1 MAKKKDKED
10 KKAKKGKL
18 VKKPKK
24 LKKLGKAK
32 KAATDE
38 PCCCGEPAA
47 APEPAAAASAPASAS
62 APEPAAAEPCC
73 CGSDEQAAATSD
85 KPCCGSEAS
94 ASSECCSDS
103 AYSCEDDPYKGYKK
117 NVIVDF
123 LFLDLTVCDRC
134 QGTDERVFKAV
145 EKCRPVLEACG
156 YNLVLNQIDIE
167 NAELAERYRFYSSP
181 TVRVNGVDVCPSIE
195 ENDCDCCREIS
206 DYDVKCR
213 IFPFNGTYYEVPP
226 TDMLV
231 ANIVDVVIK
240 QKKAE
245 PEEGPYELPENLRG
259 FFAGK
264 KKKAAKKSCC

>member
-32 KAATDE
+32 KAAADE

-47 APEPAAAASAPASAS
+47 APEPAAAEPEPAPAPASK
-62 APEPAAAEPCC
+62 PAAEPCC
-73 CGSDEQAAATSD
+73 CSSDEQAAATSD
-85 KPCCGSEAS
+85 EPCCCGEAP

-134 QGTDERVFKAV
+134 QGTDERVFKAI

-213 IFPFNGTYYEVPP
+213 IFPFNGTYYEIPP

-259 FFAGK
+259 FFEGK
-264 KKKAAKKSCC
+264 KKKAAEKSCC

>member
-1 MAKKKDKED
+1 MTQKKDEKA
-10 KKAKKGKL
+10 KKAKKDKRAAKS
-18 VKKPKK
+18 KKQKNSKK
-24 LKKLGKAK
+24 TRVAEAPCCCEKPAKASDSAAEPT
-32 KAATDE
+32 AATEATPEPCCCSSTEQAAAPSDE
-38 PCCCGEPAA
+38 PCCCGE
-47 APEPAAAASAPASAS
+47 ASTS
-62 APEPAAAEPCC
+62 
-73 CGSDEQAAATSD
+73 SD
-85 KPCCGSEAS
+85 
-94 ASSECCSDS
+94 CCSDS
-103 AYSCEDDPYKGYKK
+103 AYSCEDDPYQGHKK

-231 ANIVDVVIK
+231 ANIVDTVIK

-245 PEEGPYELPENLRG
+245 REEGPYELPENLRG
-259 FFAGK
+259 FFEGK
-264 KKKAAKKSCC
+264 QKKAAQKSCCC